1 MDVKGPVE
9 GGSLESSD
17 TASQVEAE
25 PEGQVRGAAAR
36 AGGEPE
42 RPDDSAPGLTVNSD
56 LIELMR
62 VMPRV
67 FRGLR
72 RGGDGAPGAQSSS
85 AWIKSLFNAEG
96 LGPRHIP
103 VLVVLVLEGPHT
115 VGDLA
120 QRLSLNLATVSLMV
134 GELSR
139 TGLVDRH
146 EDERDRRR
154 TLVSVPDEH
163 CWRLAPFVNQRIAP
177 VRRALERMSPEVRAA
192 FLAGWRTLADE
203 IEHGAAGADP
213 EPPG

>member
-1 MDVKGPVE
+1 MDVKSPE
-9 GGSLESSD
+9 EDGSLGSPDRSSV
-17 TASQVEAE
+17 QPE
-25 PEGQVRGAAAR
+25 PEAQ
-36 AGGEPE
+36 
-42 RPDDSAPGLTVNSD
+42 SSGLTVNSD

-72 RGGDGAPGAQSSS
+72 RGGHQEPGSPLRGAPILAMFKGG
-85 AWIKSLFNAEG
+85 G

-103 VLVVLVLEGPHT
+103 VLVALLLEGPHT

-134 GELSR
+134 GELANA
-139 TGLVDRH
+139 GLVERR

-154 TLVSVPDEH
+154 TLVSIPDEY

-177 VRRALERMSPEVRAA
+177 LRRALDRMSPEVRQA
-192 FLAGWRTLADE
+192 FLAGWRVLADE
-203 IEHGAAGADP
+203 IERVAPDP
-213 EPPG
+213 DEPPPE